1 MDERELEIMIPS
13 GYVRNHVR
21 ESGWRFTDKER
32 ASLLYHADIPWREQC
47 QCLECLQLQT
57 GDGEL
62 KRQILAYLDKA
73 RVEYAAF
80 KENGD
85 RSHIYILKVR
95 ENGGFWDGKYLE
107 GGCFF
112 DWETALKYGKKEDA
126 PFEIEKFPVDDMPV
140 SENGPYSQHAEA
152 GIRFDKDGEAECFW
166 SNETAGFD
174 NRRFDN
180 AMINIPNPFQR
191 GDIVK
196 CKGDDGREL
205 FGIVEEEREE
215 WEKRL
220 AQHLERVKEGDSCI
234 DFTDLFIGVAF
245 LCGDGTFIFSDSV
258 MPLEMERYEPKE
270 EDWIKSSVDT
280 LLLCARDIY
289 SSKGY
294 FSTLFEAIERYR
306 KRKSGLNR
314 T

>member
-1 MDERELEIMIPS
+1 MDEKELEIMIPS
-13 GYVRNHVR
+13 GYVR
-21 ESGWRFTDKER
+21 ESGWTFTDKER
-32 ASLLYHADIPWREQC
+32 ASLLYHADISWMEQC
-47 QCLECLQLQT
+47 RLLEGLQLQT

-62 KRQILAYLDKA
+62 KRQILEYLDKA

-80 KENGD
+80 KENAD

-95 ENGGFWDGKYLE
+95 EDGGYWDGEYLTS
-107 GGCFF
+107 GYFF
-112 DWETALKYGKKEDA
+112 DWETAYGYGKKEDA
-126 PFEIEKFPVDDMPV
+126 PFEVEKFPVDDMPV
-140 SENGPYSQHAEA
+140 SEDGPYSQHAEA

-166 SNETAGFD
+166 SNEKTGFD

-180 AMINIPNPFQR
+180 AIIKIPNPFQR

-220 AQHLERVKEGDSCI
+220 AQHLQRVREGDSCI
-234 DFTDLFIGVAF
+234 DFTDLFTSVAF
-245 LCGDGTFIFSDSV
+245 LRGDGTFAVSDSA
-258 MPLEMERYEPKE
+258 MPLELERYEPKE
-270 EDWIKSSVDT
+270 EDWTKGSVDT

-289 SSKGY
+289 CNKGY
-294 FSTLFEAIERYR
+294 LSTLFEAIERYQ
-306 KRKSGLNR
+306 KRKSSLNR